1 MFVTLPYGAPVTQN
15 FNLEIL
21 RKKTG
26 DARSDPTDQP
36 GRPLAGDEEGRPQ
49 QGQQQRP
56 QQGQQRPQQGQR
68 QQQRPQQGERQQ
80 RHPQQGKGQKGKP
93 QQRRLVW
100 LRIGEKMFKC
110 VTTPSSQTNQILPTF
125 FVSY

>member
-1 MFVTLPYGAPVTQN
+1 MFVTLSYGAPVTQN

-26 DARSDPTDQP
+26 DARSDPTDHP

-49 QGQQQRP
+49 
-56 QQGQQRPQQGQR
+56 QR

-100 LRIGEKMFKC
+100 LRIGKKWLS
-110 VTTPSSQTNQILPTF
+110 V
-125 FVSY
+125 

>member
-1 MFVTLPYGAPVTQN
+1 M
-15 FNLEIL
+15 

-26 DARSDPTDQP
+26 DAWSDPTDHP

-56 QQGQQRPQQGQR
+56 QQGQQHPQQGQR

-80 RHPQQGKGQKGKP
+80 RHPQQGKGQKGRP

-100 LRIGEKMFKC
+100 LRIGKKMFKC

-125 FVSY
+125 SVSY